1 GEGKIGHKG
10 GKGSKGLHE
19 GQETKGAAGSQ
30 GKGKG
35 KNRGDI
41 GTSAGGEWEVIAWH
55 AKPAAFGCTRLI
67 TGIEALEAALEASEK
82 ILVQVPAEDF
92 CEAASIMDGG
102 CPLGSVLIKDGEAC
116 GVLDELQK
124 KWPVSR
130 QHVPGTMGG
139 NPRLRRVW
147 VCTFGSAA
155 SLAPALDFVK
165 APAPKRRRNEDTVV
179 LRCTAWRAFA
189 EAKDFQAMLKKPG
202 QTARA
207 WYTKVAPLCI
217 QEFIDSWGWQSFGDD
232 QVKGLI
238 RLTKEAAL
246 TALRS
251 SGCWA
256 NGVSLFFAA
265 LDWGQVDVSEAP
277 ALLWIDMEAGEEAKD
292 YVQRVRKEAAC
303 HGLHCGGDRLAV
315 RLDQLDP
322 RILPQKAA
330 WHLRGAR
337 QDWLCDDVEAVLSSA
352 GFSEVTIE
360 AKLLRRGQP
369 VWEFRGLRQ
378 DFRDFVPI
386 ELEDGEVDMEGGM
399 VLEAARVQRRRKT
412 GDAKVL
418 PLERVAKFGA
428 VDVAELVKKVAAP
441 KRRSRFARSKEDAA
455 ATAPLEDMDVD
466 GEAVDDGTEVGQKRR
481 QAEQGG
487 SKGDFESSEPA
498 PKRASK
504 SVVLPEGAVAHSN
517 AGGGDCLFHCLADVL
532 SSVTKKRRGH
542 RAVRASIAS
551 WMESHVELLEPHWDH
566 IAPDGSVATGSF
578 GDYCKQ
584 IREDL
589 NILLLCPDHTV
600 KFPAR
605 NEQGHFAV
613 FKYEGDVVTLENQEP
628 GSPVAAS
635 PPKPQELRP
644 RKSKYRVGDVARWPC
659 PLCPMVIENKSVRS
673 LCKLRYTHC
682 HRHHGGQGLP
692 GARRV
697 NLDAFRALQPE
708 VTLATAKDQHRTAKL
723 WEAFKEAKTLDHGV
737 APEMLLQMFV
747 NADLAMGG
755 VAAIH
760 DHLEAF
766 PCQVMCLQE
775 VDINSASVVV
785 VSVYGH
791 AADGEM
797 AASYVEEI
805 VTGVRALGL
814 EWLVLGDYNVA
825 ADEGPMA
832 RRLAA
837 GLAEQLDWPFMAEGP
852 LPGTAGGQRR
862 LDYGLSSGQLFPS
875 ALSHAEGIA
884 NHTAVSYEFAFDD
897 PVGCSGPS
905 RASLSTS
912 SVSASAWDDR
922 WDASHFQALLFAS
935 DLDGAWRLL
944 SDTAEAVL
952 SGGGHGVVARSSGW
966 SPQKAKPR
974 SKASRCFES
983 LELVRLRRL
992 SRRLTQLARHPEDT
1006 RLRDIIGRAVAELQ
1020 GSFSWLGELPHFTME
1035 QHAEWVQ
1042 TQVEIVAQAERA
1054 VRRRA
1059 IHPVEVIKR
1068 AEEEWCPRWT
1078 AGEVNELPVQSLLE
1092 ALDPPRG
1099 GTIAMPC
1106 FTPAKLQ
1113 RAASKMVGKASGPD
1127 GWEMREWADDWLGH
1141 RMLGGVHKRSTR
1153 DVFLRIVEA
1162 CEDPEMVFV
1171 GQDVSKY
1178 FDSIHGAHLC
1188 QVLTFLRAPE
1198 QFVSFVHGVLEEQW
1212 RIFTVGGRVGNRWHR
1227 ATRGLAQ
1234 GDPLSPLLA
1243 ASIMAVW
1250 TATVATSGCEA
1261 VTFVDDRS
1269 FWGRTLVELSSAKA
1283 LSDGVDAAF
1292 QFRCDTTKC
1301 QVASAEGE
1309 VGFRAAE
1316 LFGYSHSGEF
1326 ETLGVRFF
1334 LQQGRAPQLARY
1346 SIEIA
1351 NTRLGCIGVVAAG
1364 LPVQALFIKSLVLP
1378 LMAWAGAMASIEK
1391 EQLHQLRRAVLAM
1404 SNCKSACDTPALAR
1418 WEVLGWD
1425 CNPVF
1430 ARRWSAIRAAILFA
1444 CRPPC
1449 WLEEASIRLAAR
1461 RWPSMLPVAAAVLGE
1476 LGWWAS
1482 PCGSTIFRRDLRGH
1496 LRAFH
1501 VGFDNEQV
1509 IKEWLVDWHRR
1520 ATLEDTIRVK
1530 KRLHRGEEEGD
1541 LAQGDLLPGVPAG
1554 SLVVLAG
1561 HRKLF
1566 HSGGDRHRRN
1576 SALATGCSVW
1586 AKAAKKGVKVETI
1599 ATCMCGRRMPSRPHL
1614 LWRCDAT
1621 AHLRPRCAPPVNRAE
1636 ERMLCRVVPELPA
1649 APGVVGE
1656 DEVIDGLA
1664 AELEKQLG
1672 AEAVVFVATDGSC
1685 VKDVAAWAVAVQD
1698 GPVFCSGVI
1707 GEDQSPYRAEVEGI
1721 R

>member
-1 GEGKIGHKG
+1 MTVF
-10 GKGSKGLHE
+10 S
-19 GQETKGAAGSQ
+19 
-30 GKGKG
+30 
-35 KNRGDI
+35 
-41 GTSAGGEWEVIAWH
+41 
-55 AKPAAFGCTRLI
+55 
-67 TGIEALEAALEASEK
+67 
-82 ILVQVPAEDF
+82 
-92 CEAASIMDGG
+92 
-102 CPLGSVLIKDGEAC
+102 
-116 GVLDELQK
+116 
-124 KWPVSR
+124 
-130 QHVPGTMGG
+130 TM
-139 NPRLRRVW
+139 N
-147 VCTFGSAA
+147 VCKMA
-155 SLAPALDFVK
+155 
-165 APAPKRRRNEDTVV
+165 
-179 LRCTAWRAFA
+179 
-189 EAKDFQAMLKKPG
+189 
-202 QTARA
+202 
-207 WYTKVAPLCI
+207 
-217 QEFIDSWGWQSFGDD
+217 
-232 QVKGLI
+232 
-238 RLTKEAAL
+238 
-246 TALRS
+246 
-251 SGCWA
+251 
-256 NGVSLFFAA
+256 
-265 LDWGQVDVSEAP
+265 
-277 ALLWIDMEAGEEAKD
+277 
-292 YVQRVRKEAAC
+292 
-303 HGLHCGGDRLAV
+303 
-315 RLDQLDP
+315 
-322 RILPQKAA
+322 
-330 WHLRGAR
+330 
-337 QDWLCDDVEAVLSSA
+337 
-352 GFSEVTIE
+352 
-360 AKLLRRGQP
+360 
-369 VWEFRGLRQ
+369 
-378 DFRDFVPI
+378 
-386 ELEDGEVDMEGGM
+386 
-399 VLEAARVQRRRKT
+399 
-412 GDAKVL
+412 
-418 PLERVAKFGA
+418 
-428 VDVAELVKKVAAP
+428 
-441 KRRSRFARSKEDAA
+441 
-455 ATAPLEDMDVD
+455 
-466 GEAVDDGTEVGQKRR
+466 
-481 QAEQGG
+481 
-487 SKGDFESSEPA
+487 
-498 PKRASK
+498 
-504 SVVLPEGAVAHSN
+504 
-517 AGGGDCLFHCLADVL
+517 
-532 SSVTKKRRGH
+532 VTK
-542 RAVRASIAS
+542 
-551 WMESHVELLEPHWDH
+551 
-566 IAPDGSVATGSF
+566 
-578 GDYCKQ
+578 
-584 IREDL
+584 
-589 NILLLCPDHTV
+589 
-600 KFPAR
+600 
-605 NEQGHFAV
+605 
-613 FKYEGDVVTLENQEP
+613 
-628 GSPVAAS
+628 
-635 PPKPQELRP
+635 
-644 RKSKYRVGDVARWPC
+644 
-659 PLCPMVIENKSVRS
+659 
-673 LCKLRYTHC
+673 
-682 HRHHGGQGLP
+682 
-692 GARRV
+692 
-697 NLDAFRALQPE
+697 
-708 VTLATAKDQHRTAKL
+708 
-723 WEAFKEAKTLDHGV
+723 
-737 APEMLLQMFV
+737 
-747 NADLAMGG
+747 

-760 DHLEAF
+760 DHLKAF

-775 VDINSASVVV
+775 VDINSASVPSWTDAWRARGYHAFLGVGSEGLHRTAILSKASGLPVRLPNVGDQSRYSAVAFEFQFAVGVRKVVV

-814 EWLVLGDYNVA
+814 EWLVLGDFNVT

-875 ALSHAEGIA
+875 ALCHAAGIA

-905 RASLSTS
+905 RAPLGTS
-912 SVSASAWDDR
+912 SVSAAAWDDR
-922 WDASHFQALLFAS
+922 WDASCFQASLVAG

-952 SGGGHGVVARSSGW
+952 GGGGHGVVARSSGW

-1006 RLRDIIGRAVAELQ
+1006 RLRDIIARAVEELQ

-1035 QHAEWVQ
+1035 QHAAWVQ
-1042 TQVEIVAQAERA
+1042 TQVETVAQAERDRGFERWHASMQDSTKKQTAWIKRRASLKGGLAHPHWCDAEA

-1078 AGEVNELPVQSLLE
+1078 AGEVDVLPVQSLLE

-1106 FTPAKLQ
+1106 FTPSKLQ
-1113 RAASKMVGKASGPD
+1113 CAASKMVGKASGPD
-1127 GWEMREWADDWLGH
+1127 GWEASQLLRLPAPFWHALSDLWQCAYECAALPARWREARVALVPKADGGHRPISVLSVAYRLGASVLVREMRDWADEWLGH

-1162 CEDPEMVFV
+1162 CEDPEIVIV

-1188 QVLTFLRAPE
+1188 QVLTFLRAPV
-1198 QFVSFVHGVLEEQW
+1198 QFVSFVQGVLEEQW
-1212 RIFTVGGRVGNRWHR
+1212 RVFTVGGRVGNSWRR

-1269 FWGRTLVELSSAKA
+1269 FWGRALGELSSAKA

-1301 QVASAEGE
+1301 QVASAEGD
-1309 VGFRAAE
+1309 VGSRAAE

-1334 LQQGRAPQLARY
+1334 LQQGRVPQLARY

-1430 ARRWSAIRAAILFA
+1430 ARDGRPFGRRFCLRAGRLVGWRRRRFASRHGVGLPCYRWRQL
-1444 CRPPC
+1444 CLVNWGGGRHLVVPPFFGVTFEGIFVLSK
-1449 WLEEASIRLAAR
+1449 WASTTSRSSRSGWWIGI
-1461 RWPSMLPVAAAVLGE
+1461 GE
-1476 LGWWAS
+1476 LLWRTRS
-1482 PCGSTIFRRDLRGH
+1482 
-1496 LRAFH
+1496 
-1501 VGFDNEQV
+1501 
-1509 IKEWLVDWHRR
+1509 
-1520 ATLEDTIRVK
+1520 VK

-1541 LAQGDLLPGVPAG
+1541 LAQGDLLPGVPTG

-1586 AKAAKKGVKVETI
+1586 AKAAKKGVRVEAI

-1621 AHLRPRCAPPVNRAE
+1621 AHLRPNCALPVNRAE

-1656 DEVIDGLA
+1656 DEVIDDLA

-1672 AEAVVFVATDGSC
+1672 AGAVVFVATDGSC

-1698 GPVFCSGVI
+1698 GPVFCSGII

-1721 R
+1721 RRLLMAAQLVRGCGRLVVISDCQAAILTVNGKGQASLLAEDVRTRWRAVRAAGIDVSIHWVPSHGKPAPAVWQVPPGGEVPARVINGRADVTARDLAVRRVTGSAREACHADRVAAAAWEEEAILGLARIADFYDSR

>member
-1 GEGKIGHKG
+1 MTVFSTI
-10 GKGSKGLHE
+10 
-19 GQETKGAAGSQ
+19 
-30 GKGKG
+30 
-35 KNRGDI
+35 
-41 GTSAGGEWEVIAWH
+41 
-55 AKPAAFGCTRLI
+55 
-67 TGIEALEAALEASEK
+67 
-82 ILVQVPAEDF
+82 
-92 CEAASIMDGG
+92 
-102 CPLGSVLIKDGEAC
+102 
-116 GVLDELQK
+116 
-124 KWPVSR
+124 
-130 QHVPGTMGG
+130 HVCKM
-139 NPRLRRVW
+139 
-147 VCTFGSAA
+147 A
-155 SLAPALDFVK
+155 
-165 APAPKRRRNEDTVV
+165 
-179 LRCTAWRAFA
+179 
-189 EAKDFQAMLKKPG
+189 
-202 QTARA
+202 
-207 WYTKVAPLCI
+207 
-217 QEFIDSWGWQSFGDD
+217 
-232 QVKGLI
+232 
-238 RLTKEAAL
+238 
-246 TALRS
+246 
-251 SGCWA
+251 
-256 NGVSLFFAA
+256 
-265 LDWGQVDVSEAP
+265 
-277 ALLWIDMEAGEEAKD
+277 
-292 YVQRVRKEAAC
+292 
-303 HGLHCGGDRLAV
+303 
-315 RLDQLDP
+315 
-322 RILPQKAA
+322 
-330 WHLRGAR
+330 
-337 QDWLCDDVEAVLSSA
+337 
-352 GFSEVTIE
+352 
-360 AKLLRRGQP
+360 
-369 VWEFRGLRQ
+369 
-378 DFRDFVPI
+378 
-386 ELEDGEVDMEGGM
+386 
-399 VLEAARVQRRRKT
+399 
-412 GDAKVL
+412 
-418 PLERVAKFGA
+418 
-428 VDVAELVKKVAAP
+428 
-441 KRRSRFARSKEDAA
+441 
-455 ATAPLEDMDVD
+455 
-466 GEAVDDGTEVGQKRR
+466 
-481 QAEQGG
+481 
-487 SKGDFESSEPA
+487 
-498 PKRASK
+498 
-504 SVVLPEGAVAHSN
+504 
-517 AGGGDCLFHCLADVL
+517 
-532 SSVTKKRRGH
+532 VTK
-542 RAVRASIAS
+542 
-551 WMESHVELLEPHWDH
+551 
-566 IAPDGSVATGSF
+566 
-578 GDYCKQ
+578 
-584 IREDL
+584 
-589 NILLLCPDHTV
+589 
-600 KFPAR
+600 
-605 NEQGHFAV
+605 
-613 FKYEGDVVTLENQEP
+613 
-628 GSPVAAS
+628 
-635 PPKPQELRP
+635 
-644 RKSKYRVGDVARWPC
+644 
-659 PLCPMVIENKSVRS
+659 
-673 LCKLRYTHC
+673 
-682 HRHHGGQGLP
+682 
-692 GARRV
+692 
-697 NLDAFRALQPE
+697 
-708 VTLATAKDQHRTAKL
+708 
-723 WEAFKEAKTLDHGV
+723 
-737 APEMLLQMFV
+737 
-747 NADLAMGG
+747 

-760 DHLEAF
+760 DHLKAF

-775 VDINSASVVV
+775 VDINSASVPSWTDAWRARGYHAFLGVGSEGLHRTAILSKASGLPVRLPNVGDQSRYSAVAFEFQFAVGVRKVVV

-814 EWLVLGDYNVA
+814 EWLVLGDFNVT

-875 ALSHAEGIA
+875 ALCHAAGIA

-905 RASLSTS
+905 RAPLGTS
-912 SVSASAWDDR
+912 SVSAAAWDDR
-922 WDASHFQALLFAS
+922 WDASCFQASLVAG

-952 SGGGHGVVARSSGW
+952 GGGGHGVVARSSGW

-1006 RLRDIIGRAVAELQ
+1006 RLRDIIARAVEELQ

-1035 QHAEWVQ
+1035 QHAAWVQ
-1042 TQVEIVAQAERA
+1042 TQVETVAQAERDRGFERWHASMQDSTKKQTAWIKRRASLKGGLAHPHWCDAEA

-1078 AGEVNELPVQSLLE
+1078 AGEVDVLPVQSLLE

-1106 FTPAKLQ
+1106 FTPSKLQ
-1113 RAASKMVGKASGPD
+1113 CAASKMVGKASGPD
-1127 GWEMREWADDWLGH
+1127 GWEASQLLRLPAPFWHALSDLWQCAYECAALPARWREARVALVPKADGGHRPISVLSVAYRLGASVLVREMRDWADEWLGH

-1162 CEDPEMVFV
+1162 CEDPEIVIV

-1188 QVLTFLRAPE
+1188 QVLTFLRAPV
-1198 QFVSFVHGVLEEQW
+1198 QFVSFVQGVLEEQW
-1212 RIFTVGGRVGNRWHR
+1212 RVFTVGGRVGNSWRR

-1269 FWGRTLVELSSAKA
+1269 FWGRALGELSSAKA

-1301 QVASAEGE
+1301 QVASAEGD
-1309 VGFRAAE
+1309 VGSRAAE

-1334 LQQGRAPQLARY
+1334 LQQGRVPQLARY

-1496 LRAFH
+1496 LRAFQ

-1520 ATLEDTIRVK
+1520 ATLEDTIR
-1530 KRLHRGEEEGD
+1530 
-1541 LAQGDLLPGVPAG
+1541 
-1554 SLVVLAG
+1554 
-1561 HRKLF
+1561 
-1566 HSGGDRHRRN
+1566 
-1576 SALATGCSVW
+1576 
-1586 AKAAKKGVKVETI
+1586 
-1599 ATCMCGRRMPSRPHL
+1599 
-1614 LWRCDAT
+1614 
-1621 AHLRPRCAPPVNRAE
+1621 
-1636 ERMLCRVVPELPA
+1636 
-1649 APGVVGE
+1649 
-1656 DEVIDGLA
+1656 
-1664 AELEKQLG
+1664 
-1672 AEAVVFVATDGSC
+1672 
-1685 VKDVAAWAVAVQD
+1685 
-1698 GPVFCSGVI
+1698 
-1707 GEDQSPYRAEVEGI
+1707 
-1721 R
+1721 